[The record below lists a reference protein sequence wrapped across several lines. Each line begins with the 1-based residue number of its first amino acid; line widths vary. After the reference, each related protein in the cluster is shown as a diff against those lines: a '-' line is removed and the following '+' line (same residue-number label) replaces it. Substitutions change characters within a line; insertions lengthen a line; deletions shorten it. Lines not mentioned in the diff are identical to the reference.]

1 MSEQLTNVTK
11 QFIKFRETKSRI
23 KKRQQRE
30 LRELSKPELVSLGA
44 EIKAARDVG
53 HKIEEIMI
61 AMGIKNRNF
70 LYEAL
75 TAWQD
80 EHGSEPDDVP
90 TPAPEPPTGAYDV
103 SLDQLSPTSFRATL
117 GTEEHT
123 LTVSPHGQI
132 TNMPEDWLRDLN
144 PEKKKAVQKIIKYV
158 RELTESD
165 S

>member
-80 EHGSEPDDVP
+80 EHGTEPDETP
-90 TPAPEPPTGAYDV
+90 KPAPETPPGAYEV
-103 SLDQLSPTSFRATL
+103 SIEQLSDTSIRATL

-123 LTVSPHGQI
+123 LTVTAHGQI
-132 TNMPEDWLRDLN
+132 TNVPEDWLRDLN
-144 PEKKKAVQKIIKYV
+144 PEKKKSVQKIIRYV
-158 RELTESD
+158 RELSG